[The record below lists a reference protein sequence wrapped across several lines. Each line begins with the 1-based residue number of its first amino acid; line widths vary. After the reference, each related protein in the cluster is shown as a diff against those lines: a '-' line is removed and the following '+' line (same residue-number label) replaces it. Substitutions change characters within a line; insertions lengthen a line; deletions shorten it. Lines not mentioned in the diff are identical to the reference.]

1 MKGLSKSRYTAFC
14 QCPKNLW
21 LKVYKPD
28 MAEVDEALKAR
39 FAQGNVV
46 GDLAMQLFG
55 DFKKVTAY
63 QEDGSLDLQKMI
75 ELTKQYMDE
84 GVENICEASFIC
96 EGGYCA
102 VDILRK
108 TAGGWAIYEVKS
120 TSFHEPNEQQE
131 QSQTCLGSAESR
143 ERSTEGQFNGQEAK
157 LEKYAPD
164 IAYQRWVLE
173 QCGVNVTGTYLVCL
187 NSDYVR
193 HGELD
198 IQQLFVVNDMKNFVE
213 NEYLKVAPRV
223 AQAMKIIN
231 SELEPDMELS
241 ECCMKPY
248 GCAFWEYC
256 KRQHGVPSPSV
267 FDVYGG
273 KGKGGFTFKKKLD
286 YYHQGLISFEDLRS
300 TDIGPIQNMQIEA
313 ALTNKEYINTEGIR
327 KFLNKLSYPLYF
339 LDFETMQDAVPRYD
353 EAKVYA
359 QITFQY
365 SLHIKER
372 ESVSTFVDTGKLKYT
387 KTANYIT
394 HREFLAPSDGSDPRR
409 ALAEQLCK
417 DIPKDVCTLAYNKMF
432 ECGRIRE
439 LAALYPD
446 LSDHLLNIADN
457 IKDLI
462 DPFRA
467 GDYYVPAM
475 GGSFSIKSVLPALFP
490 NDPELDYHNLDK
502 RCQNGGDAMNIFP
515 RLQQLEQSLPHQGI
529 QTQDGMLVMA
539 DSLMPLSEQIRIREE
554 IAASRQALLDYC
566 KLDTWA
572 MVKVWEK
579 LKEQTNKFKN
589 N

>member
-1 MKGLSKSRYTAFC
+1 MKGLSKSRYTDFC

-21 LKVYKPD
+21 LKVYKPEE
-28 MAEVDEALKAR
+28 ATVDAGLQAR
-39 FAQGNVV
+39 FAQGNLV
-46 GDLAMQLFG
+46 GDLAMGLFG
-55 DFKKVTAY
+55 DFKEAHAEKA
-63 QEDGSLDLQKMI
+63 DGSLDLSKMV
-75 ELTKQYMDE
+75 EQTRQWMDE
-84 GVENICEASFIC
+84 GVEDICEASFIC

-108 TAGGWAIYEVKS
+108 TADGWAIYEVKS
-120 TSFHEPNEQQE
+120 TSFPE
-131 QSQTCLGSAESR
+131 
-143 ERSTEGQFNGQEAK
+143 FNGQEAK

-173 QCGVNVTGTYLVCL
+173 QCGFRVTGTYLVCL

-198 IQQLFVVNDMKNFVE
+198 IEQLFVVNDMKEMVE
-213 NEYLKVAPRV
+213 NESLKVPARV
-223 AQAMKIIN
+223 SQAMKVIN
-231 SELEPDMELS
+231 NEQEPDPELS

-248 GCAFWEYC
+248 GCAFWGYC

-273 KGKGGFTFKKKLD
+273 KGRGGFTFKKKLD
-286 YYHQGLISFEDLRS
+286 CYHQGLVSFEDLRS

-313 ALTNKEYINTEGIR
+313 ALTGKEFINPAGIR
-327 KFLNKLSYPLYF
+327 KFLEMITYPIYF
-339 LDFETMQDAVPRYD
+339 LDFETMQDAVPQYD
-353 EAKVYA
+353 GAKVYA

-365 SLHIKER
+365 SLHIKEK
-372 ESVSTFVDTGKLKYT
+372 ESTTKVIEMENEERKLKLHE
-387 KTANYIT
+387 TANYIK
-394 HREFLAPSDGSDPRR
+394 HKEYLAPSNGIDPRR

-417 DIPKDVCTLAYNKMF
+417 DIPKDVCTLAYNKTF
-432 ECGRIRE
+432 EYNRICE
-439 LAALYPD
+439 LAKLFPD
-446 LSDHLLNIADN
+446 LSDHLTNIAEH
-457 IKDLI
+457 IIDLI

-490 NDPELDYHNLDK
+490 GDPELDYHNLDD
-502 RCQNGGDAMNIFP
+502 RCQNGGDAMTIFP
-515 RLQQLEQSLPHQGI
+515 RIKDMALEEALA
-529 QTQDGMLVMA
+529 T
-539 DSLMPLSEQIRIREE
+539 
-554 IAASRQALLDYC
+554 RQALLNYC

-579 LKEQTNKFKN
+579 LKEVAGVI
-589 N
+589 

>member
-1 MKGLSKSRYTAFC
+1 MKSLSKSRYTAFC

-21 LKVYKPD
+21 LKVYKP
-28 MAEVDEALKAR
+28 EEAAIDDGMEAR
-39 FAQGNVV
+39 FAQGNEV
-46 GDLAMQLFG
+46 GDLAMGLFG
-55 DFKKVTAY
+55 DFKEVTAH

-75 ELTKQYMDE
+75 DLTKLYMDE
-84 GVENICEASFIC
+84 GVENICEASFSC

-108 TAGGWAIYEVKS
+108 HGDGWAIYEVKS
-120 TSFHEPNEQQE
+120 TSFPE
-131 QSQTCLGSAESR
+131 
-143 ERSTEGQFNGQEAK
+143 FNGQEAK

-193 HGELD
+193 HGALD
-198 IQQLFVVNDMKNFVE
+198 VKQLFVINDMKEMVE
-213 NEYLKVAPRV
+213 NEYVKVPARV
-223 AQAMKIIN
+223 NQAMKVIN
-231 SELEPDMELS
+231 NEQEPEADLS

-248 GCAFWEYC
+248 GCAFWDYC

-273 KGKGGFTFKKKLD
+273 KGRGGFSFKKKLD
-286 YYHQGLISFEDLRS
+286 CYNNGLITFEDLRS
-300 TDIGPIQNMQIEA
+300 TNIGSIQNMQIDA
-313 ALTNKEYINTEGIR
+313 ALTGKEFINREGIR
-327 KFLNKLSYPLYF
+327 KFLDKLSYPLYF
-339 LDFETMQDAVPRYD
+339 LDFETMQDAVPQYD
-353 EAKVYA
+353 GAKVYA

-365 SLHIKER
+365 SLHIKQNE
-372 ESVSTFVDTGKLKYT
+372 
-387 KTANYIT
+387 TAPYE
-394 HREFLAPSDGSDPRR
+394 HREFLAPSNGSDPRR
-409 ALAEQLCK
+409 ALAEQLCN

-439 LAALYPD
+439 LAVLYPD
-446 LSDHLLNIADN
+446 LAPHLLNIADN
-457 IKDLI
+457 IIDLI

-490 NDPELDYHNLDK
+490 DAPELDYHNLDE
-502 RCQNGGDAMNIFP
+502 RCQNGGDAMTIFP
-515 RLQQLEQSLPHQGI
+515 RLQQMEQSLPKQGV
-529 QTQDGMLVMA
+529 QNQDGLLVMA
-539 DSLMPLSEQIRIREE
+539 DSQMSLREQIRIREE
-554 IAASRQALLDYC
+554 IAASRKALLDYC

-572 MVKVWEK
+572 MVKVWQK
-579 LKEQTNKFKN
+579 LKEVTKEYI
-589 N
+589 

>member
-21 LKVYKPD
+21 LKVYKPN
-28 MAEVDEALKAR
+28 EATIDAGLQAR

-46 GDLAMQLFG
+46 GDLAMGLFG
-55 DFKKVTAY
+55 DFKEAHAEKA
-63 QEDGSLDLQKMI
+63 DGSLNLSKMV
-75 ELTKQYMDE
+75 EQTRQWMDE
-84 GVENICEASFIC
+84 CVENICEASFIC

-108 TAGGWAIYEVKS
+108 TNGGWDIYEVKS
-120 TSFHEPNEQQE
+120 TSFPE
-131 QSQTCLGSAESR
+131 
-143 ERSTEGQFNGQEAK
+143 FNGQEAK

-164 IAYQRWVLE
+164 IAYQKWVLE

-198 IQQLFVVNDMKNFVE
+198 IQQLFVVNDMKEMVE
-213 NEYLKVAPRV
+213 NESLKVPARV
-223 AQAMKIIN
+223 SQAMKVIN
-231 SELEPDMELS
+231 NEQEPDTELS

-267 FDVYGG
+267 FDIYGG

-286 YYHQGLISFEDLRS
+286 CYHQGHVAFEDLRS

-313 ALTNKEYINTEGIR
+313 ALTGREFINSEGIH

-339 LDFETMQDAVPRYD
+339 LDFETMQDAVPQYD
-353 EAKVYA
+353 GAKVYA

-365 SLHIKER
+365 SLHIKQNE
-372 ESVSTFVDTGKLKYT
+372 
-387 KTANYIT
+387 TAPYE

-409 ALAEQLCK
+409 ALAEQLCR
-417 DIPKDVCTLAYNKMF
+417 DIPMDVCTLAYNKMF

-439 LAALYPD
+439 LAGLYPD
-446 LSDHLLNIADN
+446 LSDHLLNIANN
-457 IKDLI
+457 IQDLI

-515 RLQQLEQSLPHQGI
+515 RLQQLVQSLPHQGI

-539 DSLMPLSEQIRIREE
+539 DSLMPLSERIRIQEE
-554 IAASRQALLDYC
+554 INASRQALLNYC

-572 MVKVWEK
+572 MVKVWQK
-579 LKEQTNKFKN
+579 LKEMAE
-589 N
+589 

>member
-1 MKGLSKSRYTAFC
+1 MKKLSKSRYTAFC

-21 LKVYKPD
+21 LKVYKPEE
-28 MAEVDEALKAR
+28 AAVDGGMEAR
-39 FAQGNVV
+39 FTQGNEV
-46 GDLAMQLFG
+46 GDLAMGLFG
-55 DFKKVTAY
+55 DFKEVTAR

-84 GVENICEASFIC
+84 GVENICEASFSC

-108 TAGGWAIYEVKS
+108 TPGGWAIYEVKS
-120 TSFHEPNEQQE
+120 SSFPE
-131 QSQTCLGSAESR
+131 
-143 ERSTEGQFNGQEAK
+143 FNGQEAK

-164 IAYQRWVLE
+164 IAYQKWVLE

-187 NSDYVR
+187 NSGYVR
-193 HGELD
+193 HGALD
-198 IQQLFVVNDMKNFVE
+198 VKQLFVVSDMKEMVE
-213 NEYLKVAPRV
+213 NEYLKVPTRV
-223 AQAMKIIN
+223 GQAMKVIN
-231 SELEPDMELS
+231 SDQEPDVELS

-248 GCAFWEYC
+248 KCAFWDCC
-256 KRQHGVPSPSV
+256 KQKHHVPTPSV

-273 KGKGGFTFKKKLD
+273 QGRGGFTFKKKLD
-286 YYHQGLISFEDLRS
+286 CYHQGLVAFEDLR
-300 TDIGPIQNMQIEA
+300 TKDIGPIQNMQIEA
-313 ALTNKEYINTEGIR
+313 ALTGREFINPEGIR
-327 KFLNKLSYPLYF
+327 KFLDKLSYPLYF
-339 LDFETMQDAVPRYD
+339 LDFETMQDAVPQYD
-353 EAKVYA
+353 GAKVYA

-409 ALAEQLCK
+409 PLAEQLCK
-417 DIPKDVCTLAYNKMF
+417 DIPMDACTLAYNKMF

-490 NDPELDYHNLDK
+490 DDPGLDYHNLDE
-502 RCQNGGDAMNIFP
+502 RCQNGGDAMTIFP
-515 RLQQLEQSLPHQGI
+515 RLQQMEQSLPKQGV
-529 QTQDGMLVMA
+529 QNQDGLLVMA
-539 DSLMPLSEQIRIREE
+539 DSLMPLREQIRIREE
-554 IAASRQALLDYC
+554 IAASREALLRYC
-566 KLDTWA
+566 ELDTWA
-572 MVKVWEK
+572 MVKVWQK
-579 LKEQTNKFKN
+579 LKEVAE
-589 N
+589 